1 MGYDDD
7 YDFRPYVPAAV
18 RKQRAQ
24 NAAARLDRKGT
35 SREPITIAGN
45 LIARTFW
52 GRSWC
57 TNMERYSDFYSRL
70 GRGRSYVRSG
80 AVLDLRIER
89 GAVAASVMGSRLYT
103 VEVKIEPVPKAR
115 WDALCKR
122 CAGGIDSVVE
132 LLQGR
137 LSESVMQHI
146 CGEACGLFPSP
157 REIGFDCTCPD
168 WASMCKHVAA
178 VLYGIGA
185 RFDTRPELL
194 FTLRGVDG
202 SDLIAAAGQGVTA
215 APSRAGTARRLE
227 SGDLS
232 ALFGIEIVE
241 PVASRAEPAA
251 ARPIKKKSASAK
263 RPAQTRSQSMRKAK

>member
-1 MGYDDD
+1 MAFDD
-7 YDFRPYVPAAV
+7 YYFKPYVPAAV

-24 NAAARLDRKGT
+24 NAAARLDKKGA
-35 SREPITIAGN
+35 SRDPVTIAGSA
-45 LIARTFW
+45 IARTFW

-57 TNMERYSDFYSRL
+57 RNMERYSDFYSRL

-80 AVLDLRIER
+80 AVLDLHIEQ

-103 VEVKIEPVPKAR
+103 VEVKIGPVPKAR

-137 LSESVMQHI
+137 FSDAVMGHI
-146 CGEACGLFPSP
+146 CGDECGLFPAP
-157 REIGFDCTCPD
+157 REIRFNCTCPD

-185 RFDTRPELL
+185 RFDTRPEL
-194 FTLRGVDG
+194 FFRLRGVDG
-202 SDLIAAAGQGVTA
+202 GDLIAAAGQGVTA
-215 APSRAGTARRLE
+215 APAGAGTARRLE
-227 SGDLS
+227 DADLS

-241 PVASRAEPAA
+241 PGASRAPTSRQPHAKKRAA
-251 ARPIKKKSASAK
+251 AKGRP
-263 RPAQTRSQSMRKAK
+263 RSRKQRV

>member
-7 YDFRPYVPAAV
+7 YYFKPYVPAAV
-18 RKQRAQ
+18 RKRRTQ
-24 NAAARLDRKGT
+24 NAAARLDKKGAG
-35 SREPITIAGN
+35 RDPVVIAGRN
-45 LIARTFW
+45 IASTFW

-57 TNMERYSDFYSRL
+57 SNMERYSDFFSRL
-70 GRGRSYVRSG
+70 ERGRSYVRSG

-89 GAVAASVMGSRLYT
+89 GAVTASVIGSRLYE
-103 VEVKIEPVPKAR
+103 VQVKIEPVQRAR

-137 LSESVMQHI
+137 FSEAVMAHI
-146 CGEACGLFPSP
+146 CGEVCGLFPAP
-157 REIGFDCTCPD
+157 PEIGFDCTCPD

-185 RFDTRPELL
+185 RFDSRPELF

-202 SDLIAAAGQGVTA
+202 NDLIAAAGQGVTA
-215 APSRAGTARRLE
+215 APERAGTARRLE
-227 SGDLS
+227 GADLS

-241 PVASRAEPAA
+241 PVESGPAA
-251 ARPIKKKSASAK
+251 ASPRSLSKKRTAGK
-263 RPAQTRSQSMRKAK
+263 RRAL